1 MILGIDASTAGS
13 GGAKRHLIE
22 LLKRFDPQKHQVCK
36 VIVWGTSQML
46 NELPERESIIK
57 ITHPYLNKGFF
68 YRSIWQIFLR
78 NKSFSNR
85 FDLLFSPF
93 GTYSNKNTPYV
104 SMSRNMLLFDKSER
118 ERFGYS
124 LLRLKLFLLRLKQIK
139 SFRNA
144 NGIIFISNYAFQ
156 TIKQQIKL
164 NTIKTKIINHGVSS
178 NFKGDIKEQ
187 KLSDS
192 YSVNNPFK
200 FLYVSSIWPYKHQIK
215 VVKSISKLRLNNY
228 PVSLTIVGCND
239 YPSYGNK
246 LKKLIQE
253 VDPYSEF
260 IRWDEKVSLDQ
271 IHLKYNIADA
281 FIFASSCENMPNILI
296 EAMSAGLPII
306 SSNYQPMPEFLKDS
320 GIYFNPLKENDL
332 EEKCIKLFIN
342 NEQRNQLSKK
352 SKSYSEIYTWDKCAD
367 ETFEFLYSIL
377 NNTNVKK

>member
-22 LLKRFDPQKHQVCK
+22 ILKRFDPQKHQVSK
-36 VIVWGTSQML
+36 VIVWGTSQIL

-68 YRSIWQIFLR
+68 YRLTWQVFFR
-78 NKSFSNR
+78 NKSFLNK

-124 LLRLKLFLLRLKQIK
+124 LLRLKLLLLRLKQIK

-144 NGIIFISNYAFQ
+144 SGIIFISNYAFQ
-156 TIKQQIKL
+156 TIKQQINL

-187 KLSDS
+187 KSSVS
-192 YSVNNPFK
+192 YSLNNPFK

-215 VVKSISKLRLNNY
+215 VVKSISNLKLNNY
-228 PVSLTIVGCND
+228 PVSLTLVGCND

-246 LKKLIQE
+246 LKKLIQK
-253 VDPYSEF
+253 VDPDNEF
-260 IRWDEKVSLDQ
+260 IRWDENVSLDQ
-271 IHLKYNIADA
+271 IHLKYNIADV

-306 SSNYQPMPEFLKDS
+306 SSNYPPMPEFLKD
-320 GIYFNPLKENDL
+320 GGLYFNPLNENDL
-332 EEKCIKLFIN
+332 EEKCIKLLSN
-342 NEQRNQLSKK
+342 SEQRNQLSKK
-352 SKSYSEIYTWDKCAD
+352 SKSYSEIYTWDKCTD
-367 ETFEFLYSIL
+367 ETFEFLSSIL
-377 NNTNVKK
+377 NKKNVKE